1 MKSLQNLPMLLGVIA
16 LAIWVAYGA
25 FVMLDLYLDYPVA
38 GIALR
43 LLVPWAAL
51 GNLVGIVMAIV
62 RTRKD
67 GKLLLAAGLIL
78 NAVPPLVMLGFLL
91 WLFFGFRM

>member
-1 MKSLQNLPMLLGVIA
+1 MKSLQNLPVLLGVIA
-16 LAIWVAYGA
+16 LGFWVAYSA

-38 GIALR
+38 GVALR

-51 GNLVGIVMAIV
+51 ANLVGIVMAIV
-62 RTRKD
+62 RGRKD

-78 NAVPPLVMLGFLL
+78 NAVPPLVMAGFLL
-91 WLFFGFRM
+91 WLFFGFKM